1 MTSPQRTANDTLA
14 FISRNL
20 ASRHA
25 VESMTKDTL
34 ESRPTDAELRCL
46 CQDTILTMK
55 EFTSGHQVVS
65 CAVPGAVRALAL
77 AFDKLQQADTTR
89 LSVIMNGGIKI
100 GREWDE
106 DAFQENGRM
115 RFFKDGIHE
124 EVPGTLLWE
133 VEVISVPD
141 GSGGCRKE
149 LKHDTT
155 HVWVPFKPGAGEEGS
170 HLGDFY
176 AALFQEYLSVA
187 NKVPGKTSA
196 KYFERT
202 PSTNELTVW
211 DTTGNHVSSFAMAMM
226 HLLAVRIAR
235 VNTSDDEKTSLR
247 KMLQDEIVARYWIA
261 ECRAEDK
268 SDQKSTFFS
277 MGLLFWAI
285 THPTELEAKIKG

>member
-1 MTSPQRTANDTLA
+1 MTSPQRTVNDTLA

-77 AFDKLQQADTTR
+77 AFDKLQQADSTR
-89 LSVIMNGGIKI
+89 LSLTSPPGG
-100 GREWDE
+100 
-106 DAFQENGRM
+106 
-115 RFFKDGIHE
+115 
-124 EVPGTLLWE
+124 PGA
-133 VEVISVPD
+133 
-141 GSGGCRKE
+141 CRKE

-155 HVWVPFKPGAGEEGS
+155 RVWVPFKPGAGEEGS

-196 KYFERT
+196 KYFGRT

-235 VNTSDDEKTSLR
+235 VNPSDDEKTSLR

-261 ECRAEDK
+261 ECRDEDK
-268 SDQKSTFFS
+268 SDQKSTFDFCS
-277 MGLLFWAI
+277 GPS
-285 THPTELEAKIKG
+285 PTLRSWRPRSRDN